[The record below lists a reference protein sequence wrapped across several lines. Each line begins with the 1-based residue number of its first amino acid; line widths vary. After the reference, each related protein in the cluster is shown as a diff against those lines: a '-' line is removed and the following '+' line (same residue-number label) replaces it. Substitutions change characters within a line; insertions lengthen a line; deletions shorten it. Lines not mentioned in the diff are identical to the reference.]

1 MRGDSP
7 GASNLGHG
15 AAGRRLV
22 ARGLRLAR
30 PQVGELGLQRQR
42 RLTPPAVPD
51 AHRDADRDIMIPP
64 AGPRIRLGA
73 LGAY

>member
-1 MRGDSP
+1 
-7 GASNLGHG
+7 LG
-15 AAGRRLV
+15 AAGRQLV

-51 AHRDADRDIMIPP
+51 AHRDADRRDIMIP
-64 AGPRIRLGA
+64 PRIRLGA
-73 LGAY
+73 LGGLVVAY